1 METIRDYRKF
11 AEECYRLARG
21 IKDPEHKKILEEMA
35 EAWLR
40 LATRQRK
47 KACDL
52 GTRRLAISEL
62 AGILIALAA
71 QGVLVGEGVHILGE
85 ARPNLRHLQHD
96 GLGLRVLRGARDLE
110 TPRGKVPVPP

>member
-40 LATRQRK
+40 LADEAARK
-47 KACDL
+47 
-52 GTRRLAISEL
+52 
-62 AGILIALAA
+62 
-71 QGVLVGEGVHILGE
+71 
-85 ARPNLRHLQHD
+85 
-96 GLGLRVLRGARDLE
+96 GLR
-110 TPRGKVPVPP
+110 PRN